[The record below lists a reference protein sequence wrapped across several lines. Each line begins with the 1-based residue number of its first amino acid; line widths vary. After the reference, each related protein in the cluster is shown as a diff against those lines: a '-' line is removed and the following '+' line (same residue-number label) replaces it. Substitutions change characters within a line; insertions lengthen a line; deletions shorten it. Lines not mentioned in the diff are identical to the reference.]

1 MKNKFTKILI
11 IISAALGLISLAPA
25 PVFAANDICSRT
37 DIPEAV
43 KADYGCANATLEED
57 QFSNTLV
64 NIVNAIILVLGLV
77 AVVVIVIGAITL
89 MTSNGDAGKVVK
101 AKNTI
106 LYAVIGLII
115 AALTSAIV
123 NFTIELL
130 KNSKN
135 TSEDSSSQID
145 T

>member
-11 IISAALGLISLAPA
+11 IISTVLGLISLAPA

-43 KADYGCANATLEED
+43 KADYGCTNATLEED
-57 QFSNTLV
+57 QFGNTLV
-64 NIVNAIILVLGLV
+64 NIMNAIILILGLV
-77 AVVVIVIGAITL
+77 AVIVIIIGAVTL

-101 AKNTI
+101 GKNTI

-115 AALTSAIV
+115 AALSYGIV
-123 NFTIELL
+123 NFTINIVY
-130 KNSKN
+130 KSNQ
-135 TSEDSSSQID
+135 SSSQEESNP
-145 T
+145 